1 MLNHNVT
8 LTIPSKCG
16 CGNPIPPQERKKWF
30 NRVNQQFT
38 AWFGG
43 STSQQVTGWWKD
55 PNGQLI
61 SEDADVIDSSADDAA
76 FNAYRQR
83 VAELASEVARAL
95 HQWCVTYTLD
105 QVRYFENGDPQARC
119 FHGRTLDAGDH
130 SDGDWERRNRIA
142 DCQGLEAALRRL
154 LDPAAGTPFDRAFQ
168 LMVHT
173 LGYEN
178 REMILPLADVSRDK
192 VTSRGGRKPDSPATL
207 LYNREQPKVITQVA
221 GAFWAVVVRLKDPEL
236 LLKHQRPVLEA
247 ILKNRPTD
255 FFLFLVTN
263 PDGSRWHL
271 VHPQRSGNRWIFR
284 RFRIESKNQPLRTP
298 VERLL
303 GLRVAEGGAKL
314 SRTDIAER
322 LRVAFDV
329 AALDKA
335 FYSDFSRR
343 FRDLF
348 AAVSGNFR
356 DEAEK
361 TLFCQQVCNR
371 LLFLTFVAHKGWLR
385 YPAGTKEAATP
396 DYFQRLWKGYQETRG
411 GASNFYRDRLEK
423 LFFEALRADRR
434 DPAWNARLRE
444 VIGDAPFLNGGLFEP
459 AEYDRVKNLHV
470 PDAPIGAILNDL
482 FARYNFT
489 VTESTPFDQ
498 DVAVDPEMLGKL
510 FERLVVNRHEKGAYY
525 TPQNVVRYM
534 CHEALKAY
542 LGRAC
547 PDEDPRALERFV
559 EDRDAYDLGDPKKVL
574 KALEQVRVC
583 DPACGSGAYL
593 LGMLHE
599 LLDLQ
604 EALFNARSRQA
615 TRYKAKLDII
625 RNNLFGVDLED
636 FAVNIA
642 RLRLW
647 LSLAVDYQG
656 KEPKPLPNL
665 DYRVETGDSL
675 IGPAFHG
682 VQGDLIRDGLLR
694 PLIRKRRDLIN
705 KHFEAAGK
713 MKEDYETGI
722 QQVSRQIANILQQ
735 QDGILGLTRKDGKP
749 VFAWDVQFCDVLDEG
764 GFDIILANPPY
775 VRQEEINRAC
785 PGYKDQLSQC
795 FPDIFAGRADL
806 LCYFYARAVQLLKTG
821 GVLVFISSN
830 KWFKADYG
838 RNLRDYLRKTCRI
851 RQIVDFG
858 DLPVFED
865 ATAYPM
871 IFAAERLPRDNADC
885 PEYLI
890 RCAEP
895 ESLNLP
901 YPDIRE
907 VVRRIGVD
915 LPASQIL
922 REDGWLLLSGD
933 ERRVFDRMRQCGIPL
948 GEYAK
953 DKIHYGIKT
962 GLNEA
967 FVIDGDTRRRLM
979 DADPSSAEI
988 IRPLLRGRDIEKW
1001 QPVFA
1006 DQWLICATHGTDI
1019 SRYPAIRN
1027 HLLRFRERLEKRAG
1041 VGQHYQWFELQSG
1054 SEGKLGHLNG
1064 EGIVYAVIS
1073 TALNFSLKD
1082 SVTVINDKGYNINIG
1097 QDLFLLGILNSSPA
1111 SIYLRAFCPILQGA
1125 YELRRE
1131 FLAALPIPDAT
1142 SAQRKRV
1149 EDLVAEILKAKPKAR
1164 ESLERELDDLVAG
1177 LYGL

>member
-713 MKEDYETGI
+713 MKKDYETGI

-735 QDGILGLTRKDGKP
+735 QEEILGLTRKDGKP

-775 VRQEEINRAC
+775 VRQEEI
-785 PGYKDQLSQC
+785 PHEYKNDLKKV
-795 FPDIFAGRADL
+795 FPVIYHGRGDL
-806 LCYFYARAVQLLKTG
+806 LHYFLVRAVELLKTG
-821 GVLVFISSN
+821 GVMVFITSN
-830 KWFKADYG
+830 SWLKTESARK
-838 RNLRDYLRKTCRI
+838 LR
-851 RQIVDFG
+851 
-858 DLPVFED
+858 
-865 ATAYPM
+865 
-871 IFAAERLPRDNADC
+871 
-885 PEYLI
+885 EYLQSS
-890 RCAEP
+890 CAIHQL
-895 ESLNLP
+895 LNLENSQIFQGANISP
-901 YPDIRE
+901 AILVASRDGSGFLDSNAFGMNYNRE
-907 VVRRIGVD
+907 ITDQDDLAEIVRRHRISLTSDQLTQSTWVIGD
-915 LPASQIL
+915 SRFTIL
-922 REDGWLLLSGD
+922 KKKKS
-933 ERRVFDRMRQCGIPL
+933 IPL
-948 GEYAK
+948 GEYVK
-953 DKIHYGIKT
+953 GKIHYGIKT

-967 FVIDGDTRRRLM
+967 FVIDGDTRKELIKQ
-979 DADPSSAEI
+979 DPESQKI
-988 IRPLLRGRDIEKW
+988 ILPLLRGKDVGRW
-1001 QPVFA
+1001 RPVFA
-1006 DQWLICATHGTDI
+1006 DKWLICTVRGTDI
-1019 SRYPAIRN
+1019 EQYPAV
-1027 HLLRFRERLEKRAG
+1027 HEYLMRFQKKLEQVAH
-1041 VGQHYQWFELQSG
+1041 GQYPWYELQTG
-1054 SEGKLGHLNG
+1054 STQKLHQLKLPK
-1064 EGIVYAVIS
+1064 IVYQEICRS
-1073 TALNFSLKD
+1073 SKFALDPSGEYVLNNKCFM
-1082 SVTVINDKGYNINIG
+1082 IEGR
-1097 QDLFLLGILNSSPA
+1097 DLFLLGILNSTPCWE
-1111 SIYLRAFCPILQGA
+1111 YLKVCCKILNTGA
-1125 YELRRE
+1125 LQLQKPTMEE
-1131 FLAALPIPDAT
+1131 LPIPEAT
-1142 SAQRKRV
+1142 EAQRKRV
-1149 EDLVAEILKAKPKAR
+1149 EGLVNRILKGTPGAR
-1164 ESLERELDDLVAG
+1164 VSLERELDDVVAG